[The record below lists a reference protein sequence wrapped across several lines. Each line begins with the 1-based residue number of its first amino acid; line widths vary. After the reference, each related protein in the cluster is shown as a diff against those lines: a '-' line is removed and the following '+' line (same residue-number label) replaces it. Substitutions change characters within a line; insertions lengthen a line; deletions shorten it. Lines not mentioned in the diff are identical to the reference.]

1 MVRAVRGGHIQE
13 VAALLTAR
21 QEGVVREARPEGD
34 VSRNGTSQHR
44 HRVEDEDA
52 GQEEH
57 GQAEHQDGQTAKR
70 SKHPVQCARS
80 SPSDSAWDRIGEVSQ
95 TPEIHREPKCGE
107 EGLRL
112 PLRIPTPLGEPSVVL
127 VAGFGQAPGLLER
140 QDPAQ
145 GLIPFRAPSL
155 NVLFRP
161 EEEHGPSGEDDIV
174 PPVRRRH
181 REMHD
186 PLRRLERPASPR
198 LASHN
203 GSCRAGRVG
212 PGS

>member
-13 VAALLTAR
+13 LAALVTAR

-52 GQEEH
+52 GQQEH
-57 GQAEHQDGQTAKR
+57 GQAEHQDGQTAKC

-95 TPEIHREPKCGE
+95 TPEIHREPKCSE

-112 PLRIPTPLGEPSVVL
+112 PLRIPTPLG
-127 VAGFGQAPGLLER
+127 
-140 QDPAQ
+140 D
-145 GLIPFRAPSL
+145 
-155 NVLFRP
+155 
-161 EEEHGPSGEDDIV
+161 
-174 PPVRRRH
+174 RRR
-181 REMHD
+181 REEFVQGRGGAFRLAKVNRAQ
-186 PLRRLERPASPR
+186 PRRL
-198 LASHN
+198 LQ
-203 GSCRAGRVG
+203 CRARRPQMQSESMAAIAAEPYATQTVSAPYPQAFAIRQG
-212 PGS
+212 